1 MPPGESEPQHTMH
14 GPHSERM
21 LGFMHELHTQADERA
36 TGDSRIAAF
45 AIAASRAVTQND
57 NFRSTIHELLDF
69 RPDISPN
76 YAVNLTLR
84 AIQKQLTR
92 ESYRRK
98 YPEAYTNPD
107 LWSRA
112 IAEVSNPT
120 NLAENDEFMWD
131 IMYRHVQSNIAE
143 RYKSFTLLMHL
154 MRNRFEDA
162 PSILD
167 IGCSQNQGLKR
178 IAISHILPFA
188 PFQSVIEDGREAP
201 GLEIQILN
209 RLVGTPLKLGPSIG
223 IDIMHPRDVSNKEWA
238 RSCSFYPSEL
248 LLDQRREEYDLLDT
262 AEPPQVGF
270 YAADF
275 THFDHE
281 DFSKESPVKKFDM
294 VTFSTVLYQISDEAQ
309 RQKMLDNARRLMKP
323 NGLIIVQD
331 FVTVDPAD
339 NTRMVFH
346 PNWFEH
352 TFLYATMVIDPLD
365 PTGQIREVFRWENGR
380 CRRMMAGHELGRIM
394 LFMGD

>member
-1 MPPGESEPQHTMH
+1 MPPGESERHERIH
-14 GPHSERM
+14 DPHSERM
-21 LGFMHELHTQADERA
+21 LGFLHELHTQADERA

-45 AIAASRAVTQND
+45 AIAASRSVTQNE
-57 NFRSTIHELLDF
+57 NFRKTIQELLEF

-84 AIQKQLTR
+84 ALQKQLNR
-92 ESYRRK
+92 EAYRRE
-98 YPEAYTNPD
+98 YPEAYTDPE
-107 LWSRA
+107 LWGQA
-112 IAEVSNPT
+112 ITEVTNPT

-143 RYKSFTLLMHL
+143 RYKSFVLLMHL
-154 MRNRFEDA
+154 MGNRFGEN

-178 IAISHILPFA
+178 IAFSHMLPFT
-188 PFQSVIEDGREAP
+188 PFQSIIQDGHEAP
-201 GLEIQILN
+201 SLEMQILN
-209 RLVGTPLKLGPSIG
+209 RLVGTPLQLGPSVG

-248 LLDQRREEYDLLDT
+248 LIDQRREEYDLLDT

-275 THFDHE
+275 SEFDHD
-281 DFSKESPVKKFDM
+281 DFNANSQTTKFDL
-294 VTFSTVLYQISDEAQ
+294 VTFSTVLYQVSDEGQ
-309 RQKMLDNARRLMKP
+309 RQKMLDNARRLLKP
-323 NGLIIVQD
+323 HGLIVVQD
-331 FVTVDPAD
+331 FATVDPND
-339 NTRMVFH
+339 KTKMVFH

-352 TFLYATMVIDPLD
+352 TYLYGTMVIDPLD
-365 PTGQIREVFRWENGR
+365 PTGQVHDVFRWENGR
-380 CRRMMAGHELGRIM
+380 CKRMAAGSDLGRIM
-394 LFMGD
+394 LFMGG